1 MKSTA
6 SLLILLALTSACAP
20 VTANDCPPLSPVPGA
35 ALDVLQSAH
44 NSTVDAWVV
53 DLDRHYQKLDA
64 CNEQ

>member
-20 VTANDCPPLSPVPGA
+20 VRTNDCPPLSPAPEA

-44 NSTVDAWVV
+44 DTTVDAWVV

-64 CNEQ
+64 CNE